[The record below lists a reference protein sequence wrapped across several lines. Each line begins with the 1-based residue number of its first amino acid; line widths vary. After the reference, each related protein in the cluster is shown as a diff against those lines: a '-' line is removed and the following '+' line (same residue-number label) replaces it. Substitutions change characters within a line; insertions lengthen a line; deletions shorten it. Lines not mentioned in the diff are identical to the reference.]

1 MSRIGK
7 LPIPVPNGV
16 EVKIGTD
23 VVEVKGPKGSLSTPV
38 CSLLQ
43 YEQADGHVVLTRIE
57 DDRVTRA
64 QHGLRRPL
72 GPCHSQHGLLC
83 AARTQQHHGFSPQ

>member
-23 VVEVKGPKGSLSTPV
+23 VVEVKGPSAL
-38 CSLLQ
+38 CSSMSWPT
-43 YEQADGHVVLTRIE
+43 GM
-57 DDRVTRA
+57 
-64 QHGLRRPL
+64 
-72 GPCHSQHGLLC
+72 
-83 AARTQQHHGFSPQ
+83 